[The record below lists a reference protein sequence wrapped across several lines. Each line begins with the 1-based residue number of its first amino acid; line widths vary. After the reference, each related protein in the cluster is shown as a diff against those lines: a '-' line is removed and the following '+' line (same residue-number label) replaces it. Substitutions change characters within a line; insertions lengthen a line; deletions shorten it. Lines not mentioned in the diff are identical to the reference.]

1 MQCKALV
8 VQVWVIHLLG
18 ETADEPVTAQKYG
31 SENGVSRFHREGTG
45 ITGRGGKGADRTGTD
60 CKGAGRTGTGGSG

>member
-8 VQVWVIHLLG
+8 VQVWVIHLPG

-31 SENGVSRFHREGTG
+31 SENGASRFQLEPPMSWRQFKNMGMKT
-45 ITGRGGKGADRTGTD
+45 A
-60 CKGAGRTGTGGSG
+60 